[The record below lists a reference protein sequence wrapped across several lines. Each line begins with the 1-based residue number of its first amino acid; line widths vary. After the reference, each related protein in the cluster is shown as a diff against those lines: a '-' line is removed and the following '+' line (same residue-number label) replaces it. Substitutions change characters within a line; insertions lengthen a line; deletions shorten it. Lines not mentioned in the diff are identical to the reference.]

1 VAGLYSG
8 NPACLYG
15 STARKGINEWRKTTA
30 RKLISYKSTRFCR
43 AASHCRPSKYY
54 FWRYA
59 MFKIF
64 RKNCCGLDIHKT
76 WIYACIGITDANGRT
91 EYKQARFSSF
101 SKGLRELADWLAKH
115 GCTEVCMESSG
126 RYWIPVF
133 NILEKTCFVTLS
145 HPKYTKPQK
154 GNKTDRKDAKWIC
167 DLFMCDMI
175 NPSFIPPPDI
185 RHLRDLV
192 RYYRKLTNMLTGEK
206 NRAQNCLTVSNLKL
220 DDVFSDVF
228 GKSAMSITNYILDNP
243 GKQFDVTPF
252 VDKHCKHPIEEI
264 QAAVDGSI
272 SPEQAAKLREILV
285 HIDEIITHKLNIE
298 DEIFR
303 LAEPYQ
309 PLLELIHTVPG
320 FSANSLT
327 AIAVL
332 SEIGADMSVFPTAK
346 NLSSW
351 AGCCPRNDKSGY
363 KCKSTRI
370 SRAGV
375 YLKPLL
381 VQVANAIVKSDKN
394 PEFKERYR
402 RLKARRGH
410 KKAIIAIC
418 RMLLT
423 AIWNILS
430 KLEPYS
436 ADGYFIDRTMNESK
450 VITKAQ
456 ALNLLRLRGY
466 IIKDDISSTTTQ

>member
-1 VAGLYSG
+1 
-8 NPACLYG
+8 
-15 STARKGINEWRKTTA
+15 
-30 RKLISYKSTRFCR
+30 
-43 AASHCRPSKYY
+43 
-54 FWRYA
+54 

-64 RKNCCGLDIHKT
+64 RKNCCGLDVHKT

-91 EYKQARFSSF
+91 DYKQARFSSF
-101 SKGLRELADWLAKH
+101 SKGLRELADWLSKY
-115 GCTEVCMESSG
+115 GCKDVCMESSG
-126 RYWIPVF
+126 KFWIPVF
-133 NILEKTCFVTLS
+133 NILEKTCWVTLA

-175 NPSFIPPPDI
+175 KPSFIPPPDI

-192 RYYRKLTNMLTGEK
+192 RYRFKLTNCLTGEK

-228 GKSAMSITNYILDNP
+228 GKSARSITNYILEHP
-243 GKQFDVTPF
+243 GEQFDVAPF
-252 VDKHCKHPIEEI
+252 VDKRCKHPTEEI

-272 SPEQAAKLREILV
+272 AHEQAVKLREIMQ
-285 HIDEIITHKLNIE
+285 HIDEIQIHKQNIE
-298 DEIFR
+298 SEILR
-303 LAEPYQ
+303 LAASYQ
-309 PLLELIHTVPG
+309 TLLELIHTVPG
-320 FSANSLT
+320 FFADPMT

-346 NLSSW
+346 HLSSW
-351 AGCCPRNDKSGY
+351 AGCCPRNDQSGG
-363 KCKSTRI
+363 KRKSTRI

-381 VQVANAIVKSDKN
+381 VQVANAVVKSDKY
-394 PEFKERYR
+394 PECKERYR
-402 RLKARRGH
+402 RIKAHRGH

-436 ADGYFIDRTMNESK
+436 AEGYLNDRKTDSR
-450 VITKAQ
+450 VITKTQ
-456 ALNLLRLRGY
+456 ALYLIRLRGY
-466 IIKDDISSTTTQ
+466 IIEDDLPLSASP

>member
-1 VAGLYSG
+1 
-8 NPACLYG
+8 
-15 STARKGINEWRKTTA
+15 
-30 RKLISYKSTRFCR
+30 
-43 AASHCRPSKYY
+43 
-54 FWRYA
+54 

-64 RKNCCGLDIHKT
+64 RKNCCGLDVHKT
-76 WIYACIGITDANGRT
+76 WIYACIGTTDADGRT
-91 EYKQARFSSF
+91 DYKQARFSSF
-101 SKGLRELADWLAKH
+101 SNGLHELADWLEKY
-115 GCTEVCMESSG
+115 GCKDVCMESSG
-126 RYWIPVF
+126 KYWIPVF
-133 NILEKTCFVTLS
+133 NILEKTCWVTLA

-175 NPSFIPPPDI
+175 KPSFIPPPDI
-185 RHLRDLV
+185 RQLRDLV
-192 RYYRKLTNMLTGEK
+192 RYRFKLTNILTGEK
-206 NRAQNCLTVSNLKL
+206 NRALNCLTVSNLKL

-228 GKSAMSITNYILDNP
+228 GKSAKSITEYILEHP
-243 GKQFDVTPF
+243 GEKFDVTPF
-252 VDKHCKHPIEEI
+252 VDRHCKHPIEEI
-264 QAAVDGSI
+264 QAAVDGSV
-272 SPEQAAKLREILV
+272 SPEQAAKLREILA
-285 HIDEIITHKLNIE
+285 HIDEIKTHKQKIE
-298 DEIFR
+298 AEILR
-303 LAEPYQ
+303 LAAPYSH
-309 PLLELIHTVPG
+309 LLELIRTVPG
-320 FSANSLT
+320 FSSDPMT

-351 AGCCPRNDKSGY
+351 AGCCPRNDQSGG

-381 VQVANAIVKSDKN
+381 VQVANAVVKSDKH
-394 PEFKERYR
+394 PECKERYR

-436 ADGYFIDRTMNESK
+436 REGYLVDRPATDSMT
-450 VITKAQ
+450 ITKTQ
-456 ALNLLRLRGY
+456 ALYLLRLRGY
-466 IIKDDISSTTTQ
+466 IIKDDSPPLNPA

>member
-1 VAGLYSG
+1 
-8 NPACLYG
+8 
-15 STARKGINEWRKTTA
+15 
-30 RKLISYKSTRFCR
+30 
-43 AASHCRPSKYY
+43 
-54 FWRYA
+54 

-64 RKNCCGLDIHKT
+64 RKNCCGLDVHKT
-76 WIYACIGITDANGRT
+76 WLYACIGITDTNGRT
-91 EYKQARFSSF
+91 EYKQTRFSSF

-115 GCTEVCMESSG
+115 DCKEVCMESAG
-126 RYWIPVF
+126 KYWIPVF
-133 NILEKTCFVTLS
+133 NILEKTCWVTLA

-175 NPSFIPPPDI
+175 KPSFIPPPDI

-192 RYYRKLTNMLTGEK
+192 RYRFKLTNCLTGEK

-228 GKSAMSITNYILDNP
+228 GKSARSITSYILDHP
-243 GKQFDVTPF
+243 GEQFDVAPF
-252 VDKHCKHPIEEI
+252 VDGRCKTPIEEI
-264 QAAVDGSI
+264 QAAVDGSV
-272 SPEQAAKLREILV
+272 SREQAAKLREILS
-285 HIDEIITHKLNIE
+285 HIDEIEIHKKNIE
-298 DEIFR
+298 TEICR
-303 LAEPYQ
+303 LAEPYAY
-309 PLLELIHTVPG
+309 PLELLRTVPG
-320 FSANSLT
+320 FSANPMT
-327 AIAVL
+327 AIAVI

-351 AGCCPRNDKSGY
+351 AGCCPRNDSSGG
-363 KCKSTRI
+363 KRKSTRI

-375 YLKPLL
+375 YIKPLL
-381 VQVANAIVKSDKN
+381 VQVANGVVKSDKH
-394 PEFKERYR
+394 PECKERYR

-436 ADGYFIDRTMNESK
+436 TEGYLADRPSVKSMVISK
-450 VITKAQ
+450 SQ

-466 IIKDDISSTTTQ
+466 IIKDDVIPSAPA